1 VVGKLIL
8 VIYLLY
14 HCSVVMK
21 SSHPLILKNAFE
33 GLDITPVMEKALS
46 GDALGLREVE
56 LLMKSPH
63 TDLIGSVA
71 DRIRQR
77 VVGDTVTFVTNQIL
91 NYTNICAVKCNFCAF
106 YRNEGDEDSYALR
119 PEEVAERAY
128 RAWKMHN
135 TRQVLIQGGV
145 NPNFGIE
152 YYESVFRKVKK
163 MTKDLAIHGLSTS
176 EIEFISR
183 KERMS
188 LKEVLQRLKDAGLSS
203 IPGAGGEI
211 LVDKVRKE
219 LGRTL
224 SNSEGYLKVMEEA
237 HGLGIPTSV
246 TMMYG
251 HVETSE
257 DRARHILSVLR
268 LQEKTGGFMA
278 FIGWNFEP
286 GNTRMEREGKVR
298 YAAGGTDLLRVVAA
312 ARITYQGNIR
322 NIQSSWLTVG
332 IPMAQLALKY
342 GANDWGGT
350 IFEEEVIPAT
360 GKQVG
365 NLRVQK
371 LIEAVKQIGRPVAE
385 RDNFYQETR
394 LYN

>member
-1 VVGKLIL
+1 MRTSQLSMLKH
-8 VIYLLY
+8 VI
-14 HCSVVMK
+14 
-21 SSHPLILKNAFE
+21 E
-33 GLDITPVMEKALS
+33 GLDITSVLEKALD
-46 GDALGLREVE
+46 GDSLSLREVE
-56 LLMKSPH
+56 LLMKSSH

-71 DRIRQR
+71 DKIRRR

-91 NYTNICAVKCNFCAF
+91 NYTNVCVVKCNFCAF
-106 YRNEGDEDSYALR
+106 YRNEGDQDAYALS
-119 PEEVAERAY
+119 PEEVVERAY
-128 RAWKMHN
+128 RAWKMYN

-152 YYESVFRKVKK
+152 YYESVFRGVKSR
-163 MTKDLAIHGLSTS
+163 TKNLAIHGLSTS
-176 EIEFISR
+176 EIEFIAR

-188 LKEVLQRLKDAGLSS
+188 IKEVLMRLKAAGLSS
-203 IPGAGGEI
+203 VPGAGGEI
-211 LVDKVRKE
+211 LVDSVRKE

-224 SNSEGYLKVMEEA
+224 SNSEGYLRVMEEA
-237 HGLGIPTSV
+237 HKLSIPTSV

-251 HVETSE
+251 HVETPE
-257 DRARHILSVLR
+257 DRAKHLMSVLD
-268 LQEKTGGFMA
+268 LQKKTGGFMA

-286 GNTRMEREGKVR
+286 GNTRLEKEGKVR
-298 YAAGGTDLLRVVAA
+298 YTAGGADLLKVVAG
-312 ARITYQGNIR
+312 ARITFQGMIR

-332 IPMAQLALKY
+332 IPMAQLALNY

-371 LIEAVKQIGRPVAE
+371 LVEAVKKIGRPVAE
-385 RDNFYQETR
+385 RDNFYNIIKTFE
-394 LYN
+394 